1 MYQGTYGDRRQ
12 ELVFI
17 GIDMDESVIRS
28 LLDHCLL
35 TPQEMEEG
43 PDVWGTWED
52 GFGEQEEEAAET
64 PEEKGA
70 AGD

>member
-1 MYQGTYGDRRQ
+1 
-12 ELVFI
+12 
-17 GIDMDESVIRS
+17 
-28 LLDHCLL
+28 
-35 TPQEMEEG
+35 MEEG